1 VRLQFG
7 TLPPVQT
14 DLQGD
19 QEEVRT
25 MRQKTILCIDDDKS
39 ILTICKF
46 IFEDLGYRVL
56 VTTSGDAGLE
66 VFRRD
71 CIDGVVLDY
80 RMPGKTGGEVARE
93 MKRLRPSVPIVLF
106 SSITRLPDEIRP
118 FINAFV
124 EKGAHSEALTST
136 IDSVFDGLTE
146 A

>member
-1 VRLQFG
+1 
-7 TLPPVQT
+7 
-14 DLQGD
+14 
-19 QEEVRT
+19 